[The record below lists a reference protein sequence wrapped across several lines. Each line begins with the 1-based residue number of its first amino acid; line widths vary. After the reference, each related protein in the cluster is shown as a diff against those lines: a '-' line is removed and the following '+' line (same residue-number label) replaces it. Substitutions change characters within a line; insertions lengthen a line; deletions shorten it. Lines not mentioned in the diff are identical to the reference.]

1 MQSRSG
7 NGFCAAVCLALLLS
21 SAATISAG
29 AQEPTISEQPSSN
42 TTISEIRAMP
52 SWSDLEAASA
62 ELSSEANLLLLQA
75 QDLNK
80 QLAELQSSLME
91 STMLLAQSLA
101 MRKLEDQAAQLAI
114 KSALNRSSW
123 WMRASFV
130 AGGALVG
137 ALIDGWKGAVIGAGA
152 GIASDAAFELSVYFR
167 IFR

>member
-1 MQSRSG
+1 
-7 NGFCAAVCLALLLS
+7 
-21 SAATISAG
+21 
-29 AQEPTISEQPSSN
+29 
-42 TTISEIRAMP
+42 MP